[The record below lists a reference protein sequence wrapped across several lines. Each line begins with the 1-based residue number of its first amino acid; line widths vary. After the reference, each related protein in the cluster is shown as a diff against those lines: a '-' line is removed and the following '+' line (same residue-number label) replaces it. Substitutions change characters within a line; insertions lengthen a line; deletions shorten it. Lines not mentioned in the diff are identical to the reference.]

1 MDSNASVGQRGEYT
15 TNLTGPDKQA
25 EKPSDIGYIEVMI
38 RFVGITIGLVILTV
52 GGGIGL
58 SNAHGS
64 AGKAAISSPEPF
76 APDNAE
82 LGRLAWP
89 VESAQTAETPTAE
102 EMSNIVSKDVS
113 RANVLR
119 WRLFGSELAPET
131 GHRPKSR
138 GNTTT
143 HTAHA
148 SGDLVFDAPVIPRE
162 VKPAAASMPQ
172 ARRVAEPRTVPMPA
186 VKQRSM
192 NNQPNPGFLI
202 GVFR

>member
-1 MDSNASVGQRGEYT
+1 
-15 TNLTGPDKQA
+15 
-25 EKPSDIGYIEVMI
+25 MI
-38 RFVGITIGLVILTV
+38 RIIGITVGLVILTV

-89 VESAQTAETPTAE
+89 VQSELTTDAPTVA
-102 EMSNIVSKDVS
+102 EMSNVVSKDVL

-119 WRLFGSELAPET
+119 WRLFGSTLAPES
-131 GHRPKSR
+131 GQRPKSR
-138 GNTTT
+138 GHTQT

-148 SGDLVFDAPVIPRE
+148 SGDLVFDAPVIAPAM
-162 VKPAAASMPQ
+162 KPAAPSI
-172 ARRVAEPRTVPMPA
+172 PRNHTFATPRAIKTPPT
-186 VKQRSM
+186 QRRSM
-192 NNQPNPGFLI
+192 NASPKPGFLI